1 MAETEAEGAVMVAL
15 ACLHATVSAG
25 PGSEVGAVAFGAAMV
40 AILAAKA
47 GTQDAYEEVAVDLQ
61 QKA

>member
-1 MAETEAEGAVMVAL
+1 MEWSRRSQSRYCML
-15 ACLHATVSAG
+15 
-25 PGSEVGAVAFGAAMV
+25 VGAVAFGAAIV

-47 GTQDAYEEVAVDLQ
+47 GTQDAYEEVALDLQ